1 MFSNQRAFLIQILIA
16 KAYIAEKEITSH
28 MSSLEEL
35 MTKAKDLHT
44 EGHSDGQIA
53 DELSLSIDTVTW
65 LLTQG
70 KAGIAAP
77 KDVHIDWT
85 NVSANSTLLGGIAS
99 MMMSHFENSSEEEEA
114 INTVIG
120 VSVSGIPLATLMAAE
135 DGLNLAIYHPSK
147 HNTEGKNGSISGNFS
162 KVSQKRCLIVDDCIT
177 TGNTLTEIVTYLR
190 RHKATPVGICVIF
203 DKRGVKEIEGV
214 PVYSLFT
221 IKRID

>member
-1 MFSNQRAFLIQILIA
+1 MVIT
-16 KAYIAEKEITSH
+16 KAYIAEKEITFH

-35 MTKAKDLHT
+35 MIKAKDLHT
-44 EGHSDGQIA
+44 DGHSDGQIA
-53 DELSLSIDTVTW
+53 DELSLSVDTVTW

-70 KAGIAAP
+70 KTGVAVP

-85 NVSANSTLLGGIAS
+85 NVSSNAGLLGGISS
-99 MMMSHFENSSEEEEA
+99 MLMANFESASEEEEA
-114 INTVIG
+114 IDAVIG
-120 VSVSGIPLATLMAAE
+120 ISVSGVPLATLIAAE

-147 HNTEGKNGSISGNFS
+147 HNPEGKNGSISGNFS
-162 KVSQKRCLIVDDCIT
+162 KVSQKRCIIVDDCIT
-177 TGNTLTEIVTYLR
+177 TGNTLTEIVNYLR
-190 RHKATPVGICVIF
+190 RHKAIPVAICVIF

>member
-1 MFSNQRAFLIQILIA
+1 
-16 KAYIAEKEITSH
+16 

-35 MTKAKDLHT
+35 MTKAKNLHS
-44 EGHSDGQIA
+44 EGHSSGQIA
-53 DELSLSIDTVTW
+53 DELSLSVDTVTW

-85 NVSANSTLLGGIAS
+85 TVSSNSTLLGGISS
-99 MMMSHFENSSEEEEA
+99 MMLANFEAANEEEEG
-114 INTVIG
+114 IDTVIG
-120 VSVSGIPLATLMAAE
+120 ISVSGVPLATMIAAE

-147 HNTEGKNGSISGNFS
+147 HNPEGKIGSISGNFS

-177 TGNTLTEIVTYLR
+177 TGNTLTEIVNYLR
-190 RHKATPVGICVIF
+190 RHKSTPVGICVIF
-203 DKRGVKEIEGV
+203 DKRGVREIEGV